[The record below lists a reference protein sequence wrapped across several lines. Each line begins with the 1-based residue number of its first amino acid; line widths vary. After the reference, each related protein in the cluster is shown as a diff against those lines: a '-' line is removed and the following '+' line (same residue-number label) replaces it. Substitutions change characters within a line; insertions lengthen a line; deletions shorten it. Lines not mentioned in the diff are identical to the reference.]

1 MTDMKHLAELV
12 GLSKSA
18 VSLVLNGKGDGKVS
32 KAKQELIL
40 ATAREQNFRI
50 NRVAS
55 NLRQRKNNVIGVEMA
70 MPDFMPSYA
79 IRTGL
84 IHKLLL
90 EKGYHAVFAFHRT
103 LDEVRESVQHL
114 LDHNPAGIIAYHHVP
129 EFEHIGIPV
138 VLYGSQHPSF
148 DSVRVNFN
156 DYLEGIAKV
165 AAEGHHR
172 RVSLLLQ
179 SDANRKNLIQNF
191 CRSHHLELIEHM
203 QCPPEY
209 GYLNNIYQN
218 VMELLRRK
226 APPTLIFCSDF
237 AAEAIY
243 TAAHDLGI
251 SIPEELSVLGNDNLP
266 QAELMRPALTTFDLN
281 MKRTIACMIDL
292 LLLRIQDP
300 SRPVE
305 HKVIET
311 TFIRRNSTKGNPS

>member
-1 MTDMKHLAELV
+1 MTDMKQLAELV

-40 ATAREQNFRI
+40 KTARARNFRI

-55 NLRQRKNNVIGVEMA
+55 NLRQQKNNVIGVEMA
-70 MPDFMPSYA
+70 MPDIMPSYA

-90 EKGYHAVFAFHRT
+90 ERGYHAVFAFHSA
-103 LDEVRESVQHL
+103 LEEVRESVQHL

-138 VLYGSQHPSF
+138 VLYGALHPSF

-165 AAEGHHR
+165 AVEGNHR
-172 RVSLLLQ
+172 RISLLTQ
-179 SDANRKNLIQNF
+179 NDPVRKNLIQNF
-191 CRSHHLELIEHM
+191 CSAHKLELVEHIP
-203 QCPPEY
+203 CTPEY
-209 GYLNNIYQN
+209 GYLNNIYRSM
-218 VMELLRRK
+218 MELLRRK
-226 APPTLIFCSDF
+226 DRPTLIFCSDF

-281 MKRTIACMIDL
+281 MGHTIACMIDL
-292 LLLRIQDP
+292 LLRRIQEP
-300 SRPVE
+300 SRTVE

-311 TFIRRNSTKGNPS
+311 TFIRRNSTKGTPS